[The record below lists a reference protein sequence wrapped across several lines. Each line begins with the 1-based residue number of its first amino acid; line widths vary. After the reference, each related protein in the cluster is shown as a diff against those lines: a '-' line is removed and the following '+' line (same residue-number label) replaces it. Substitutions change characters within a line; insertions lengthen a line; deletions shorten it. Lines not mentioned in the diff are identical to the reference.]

1 MPAGEPR
8 PPDAP
13 LQPEAVGREGGPF
26 DSVWPSPSQE
36 LLLDAALARG
46 DRALAAWRAWADEGR
61 LDRTDR
67 VSRRLLPFVYGNLT
81 AQGLDDPLLG
91 RLREFYLA
99 TWKRAQDLLRGLE
112 RALRVL
118 NAAGIET
125 LLLKGAALAPFYYD
139 DEGVRWLG
147 DLDVLVPERV
157 FVRATG
163 VLERAGWTAYPSPVL
178 PAYLDT
184 RFTHAVLL
192 HDDRGR
198 GVDLHC
204 HILDM
209 SWERGADDTFWA
221 ASVPVTVRGVPT
233 RTLCA
238 TDHLLH
244 LSVHGFI
251 WVDPPPIGWVVDA
264 MTVLRKSEG
273 IDWARL
279 IGVARERRAGLFAAA
294 PLRYLVRRFGA
305 AIPSEVLTE
314 LDAIPASRYARREYE
329 LLTRRPRMSP
339 VWLAQMHWIRLV
351 RGADEGAP
359 ARALAL
365 APAYL
370 RFWAQAHG
378 VGIPWNLTTRWAR
391 IAGRHLRSFRRSRM

>member
-1 MPAGEPR
+1 M
-8 PPDAP
+8 
-13 LQPEAVGREGGPF
+13 
-26 DSVWPSPSQE
+26 
-36 LLLDAALARG
+36 
-46 DRALAAWRAWADEGR
+46 
-61 LDRTDR
+61 
-67 VSRRLLPFVYGNLT
+67 
-81 AQGLDDPLLG
+81 
-91 RLREFYLA
+91 
-99 TWKRAQDLLRGLE
+99 
-112 RALRVL
+112 
-118 NAAGIET
+118 
-125 LLLKGAALAPFYYD
+125 
-139 DEGVRWLG
+139 G
-147 DLDVLVPERV
+147 DLDVLVPEKL

-163 VLERAGWTAYPSPVL
+163 VLERAGWVAYPSPVL
-178 PAYLDT
+178 PEYLDT

-192 HDDRGR
+192 HDARGR

-209 SWERGADDTFWA
+209 SWEPGADDTFWA
-221 ASVPVTVRGVPT
+221 ASVPVALRGVPT

-279 IGVARERRAGLFAAA
+279 VAVARERRAGLFVAA
-294 PLRYLVRRFGA
+294 PLRYLARRFDA
-305 AIPSEVLTE
+305 TIPPDVLTE

-339 VWLAQMHWIRLV
+339 VWLTQMHWIRLV
-351 RGADEGAP
+351 RGAGPGEP
-359 ARALAL
+359 VRALSL

-370 RFWAQAHG
+370 RFWAQARG
-378 VGIPWNLTTRWAR
+378 LRIPWSLAARWAR
-391 IAGRHLRSFRRSRM
+391 IVGRRLKSPRQPGL